1 MSRSQGRQTVRN
13 QVDYRK
19 RKLDSLDTYVIDGN
33 TVRKIGVDTL
43 LEEEPKRSNHSHAAR
58 KNREKAVRMN
68 MGYVMFLAVAFA
80 FAAVI
85 LIGYI
90 NLQAEMT
97 KSVQRISQK
106 ESELHQLR
114 QANDEYETR
123 INSSIDLE
131 EIKWIA
137 LTQLGMQYASEGQ
150 IVNIEGGSNDYL
162 RKHAE
167 IP

>member
-1 MSRSQGRQTVRN
+1 MNRSQGGRSVRN

-19 RKLDSLDTYVIDGN
+19 RKLDSLDTYIIDGN

-43 LEEEPKRSNHSHAAR
+43 LEEEPKRSNRTHVAR
-58 KNREKAVRMN
+58 KNREKAVHMN
-68 MGYVMFLAVAFA
+68 IGYVTFLVAALA

-90 NLQAEMT
+90 NLQAEVT

-106 ESELHQLR
+106 ESTLHQLR
-114 QANDEYETR
+114 QENDEYETR

-131 EIKWIA
+131 EIKRIA
-137 LTQLGMQYASEGQ
+137 LTELGMQYASEGQ
-150 IVNIEGGSNDYL
+150 IINIEGGSNDYV
-162 RKHAE
+162 RKYAE

>member
-1 MSRSQGRQTVRN
+1 MSRSQGRQMVRN

-43 LEEEPKRSNHSHAAR
+43 LEEEPRRSNQSHVAR
-58 KNREKAVRMN
+58 KNREKAVHMN
-68 MGYVMFLAVAFA
+68 MGYVMFLVSALV

-106 ESELHQLR
+106 ESTLHQLR
-114 QANDEYETR
+114 QENDEYETR
-123 INSSIDLE
+123 INSGIDLE
-131 EIKWIA
+131 EIKRIA
-137 LTQLGMQYASEGQ
+137 LTELGMQYAAEGQ
-150 IVNIEGGSNDYL
+150 IVNIEGGSNDYV
-162 RKHAE
+162 RKYAE

>member
-1 MSRSQGRQTVRN
+1 MSRSQGRQTSRN

-19 RKLDSLDTYVIDGN
+19 RKQDSLETYVIDGN

-43 LEEEPKRSNHSHAAR
+43 LEEAPKRSNRSHTAR
-58 KNREKAVRMN
+58 KNREKAVHMN
-68 MGYVMFLAVAFA
+68 MGYVMFLVSALL

-90 NLQAEMT
+90 NLQAEIT
-97 KSVQRISQK
+97 SSVNRISQK
-106 ESELHQLR
+106 ESTLHQLR
-114 QANDEYETR
+114 QENDEYETR

-131 EIKWIA
+131 EIKRIA
-137 LTQLGMQYASEGQ
+137 LTELGMQYASEGQ
-150 IVNIEGGSNDYL
+150 IVNIEGGSNDYV
-162 RKHAE
+162 RKYAE